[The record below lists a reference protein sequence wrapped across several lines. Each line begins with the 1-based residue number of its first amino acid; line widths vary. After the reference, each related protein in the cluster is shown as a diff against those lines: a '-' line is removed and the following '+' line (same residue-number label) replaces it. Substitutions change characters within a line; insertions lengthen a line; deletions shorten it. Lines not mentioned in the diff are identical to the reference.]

1 MISKLLISAVFCF
14 ILLGNSLYSQT
25 MNNGS
30 TAPQEVYISSTQMQK
45 ITSAIIVGQE
55 YNLYI
60 NLPGNYGDTTKTFP
74 VIYVLDAQWDFTL
87 LNAIY
92 GQQYYDGFM
101 PSAVIVGI
109 TWGGK
114 NPNPDSLRARDFT
127 PTNVKYGPQ
136 SGNAPKFL
144 AFIKN
149 ELIPFIESKYKVK
162 KDDRTLM
169 GSSLGGLFTLYALF
183 HETHLFNRYI
193 LTSPALTWDN
203 EVTFKY
209 ESEYAEKNKD
219 LPAKLFIGIGQYEEQ
234 SIFNKF
240 VNSLKSRNYKSLDFT
255 DMVLA
260 GVGHSGAKSI
270 GFTYGLQTVFA
281 RPSLEIK
288 EAILEEYAGTYQI
301 DSGYK
306 VKLSVEND
314 KLVAHAPG
322 NPNMIL
328 NAESEKDFY
337 MKGVFLNVHFQK
349 DNNDKVTGF
358 EIEQYDGN
366 HFAKRMED

>member
-1 MISKLLISAVFCF
+1 MDDDSA
-14 ILLGNSLYSQT
+14 
-25 MNNGS
+25 
-30 TAPQEVYISSTQMQK
+30 APQEVNISNTQVQK
-45 ITSAIIVGQE
+45 ITSAIVGQE

-60 NLPGNYGDTTKTFP
+60 NLPNNYGDTTETFP
-74 VIYVLDAQWDFTL
+74 VIFVLDAQWDFTL

-92 GQQYYDGFM
+92 GQQYFDGFI

-127 PTNVKYGPQ
+127 PTNVKYDPQ

-149 ELIPFIESKYKVK
+149 ELIPFIESKYRVR
-162 KDDRTLM
+162 KDNRTLM

-183 HETHLFNRYI
+183 HETHLFNRYV

-234 SIFNKF
+234 SIFEKF
-240 VNSLKSRNYKSLDFT
+240 VNTLKSRNYKSLDFT
-255 DMVLA
+255 DMVLKD
-260 GVGHSGAKSI
+260 VGHSGAKAI
-270 GFTYGLQTVFA
+270 GFTYGMQTVFA

-288 EAILEEYAGTYQI
+288 TAILEEYAGTYQTA
-301 DSGYK
+301 SGYK
-306 VKLSVEND
+306 VKLSVDNN
-314 KLVAHAPG
+314 KLVVRAPG
-322 NPNMIL
+322 NPEVTL

-337 MKGVFLNVHFQK
+337 VKGVFLDVHFK
-349 DNNDKVTGF
+349 RDNNAKVTGF
-358 EIEQYDGN
+358 ELEQYTGKAFLNKVND
-366 HFAKRMED
+366 